1 VEHDRAAA
9 FRDARLVN
17 VDGAGHW
24 VHHDRLD
31 AFLEAVSAFL

>member
-1 VEHDRAAA
+1 MAGFST

-24 VHHDRLD
+24 VHHDQLD
-31 AFLEAVSAFL
+31 VFMREAEAFLAD